1 MDPATVP
8 PPHGTVWALGCPN
21 SRPPPEQTREKV
33 PHAKSSWTLA
43 AAAHSAHGNGF
54 LITVS
59 AEAVISPISR
69 LSQHRMMLCNVCGA
83 WKLFRRPLTVFISR
97 ICSYKRHRQV

>member
-1 MDPATVP
+1 MDQATIP
-8 PPHGTVWALGCPN
+8 PPNGTVWSLGCPN
-21 SRPPPEQTREKV
+21 SRPTPAQTREKV

-69 LSQHRMMLCNVCGA
+69 LFQHKMMLCNVCGA
-83 WKLFRRPLTVFISR
+83 WELFRRPLTGLYITYFLL
-97 ICSYKRHRQV
+97 